1 MICSVPSEIEA
12 RGPRAKLAYKNALKR
27 GKVKVYRARIMLI
40 GQSRAGKTSLKKSLL
55 GLPFDP
61 KEESAEGFKTDPT
74 KFEIAIE
81 QATNWKRTDEKFG
94 VSQFA
99 SHLAIMVARELQEN
113 KDEKRGDDK
122 KVDEEDE
129 VEEEGKPI
137 GNLDQVKSSSHVT
150 QW

>member
-99 SHLAIMVARELQEN
+99 SHLAIMVASELQEN

>member
-1 MICSVPSEIEA
+1 MICSVPGEIEA
-12 RGPRAKLAYKNALKR
+12 RGTRAKQAYKNALKR

-113 KDEKRGDDK
+113 KDEKRGDEK
-122 KVDEEDE
+122 KVDEDDE
-129 VEEEGKPI
+129 VEEEEKPI

-150 QW
+150 

>member
-113 KDEKRGDDK
+113 KDEKRGDEK
-122 KVDEEDE
+122 KVDEDDE
-129 VEEEGKPI
+129 VEEEEKPI

-150 QW
+150 

>member
-1 MICSVPSEIEA
+1 MIYSVPSEIEA
-12 RGPRAKLAYKNALKR
+12 RGTRAKQAYKNALKR

-61 KEESAEGFKTDPT
+61 KEESAEGFKTHPT

-113 KDEKRGDDK
+113 KDEKRGDEK
-122 KVDEEDE
+122 KVDEDDE
-129 VEEEGKPI
+129 VEEEEKPI

-150 QW
+150 

>member
-1 MICSVPSEIEA
+1 MICSVPGEIEA
-12 RGPRAKLAYKNALKR
+12 RGTRAKQAYKNTLKR

-94 VSQFA
+94 VSQSA

-113 KDEKRGDDK
+113 KDEKRGDEK
-122 KVDEEDE
+122 KVDEDDE
-129 VEEEGKPI
+129 VEEEEKPI

-150 QW
+150 